1 MALKNKFIIRI
12 AQHLAFW
19 VLSYYIL
26 LNLFSLSGRI
36 VRIDFIYTSVFHVS
50 LIVGVYLNLLILIPF
65 FLGKKKYVLFSV
77 LLIIDILF
85 STGLNVFIFDKL
97 MEVVFPGY
105 YFISYYDFFDI
116 MKFQIVYILLTSLLK
131 LSKGWF
137 SLLESQNKLMQLQ
150 KEKIDTELK
159 ALKAQINPH
168 FLFNSLNNIYSLSL
182 KQSTLTPEII
192 LKLSSI
198 MRYMLYETTGE
209 FVLLKKELNIIS
221 DYVELQRIRSDGKAK
236 IELLIKGDAANYKIA
251 PLLFIPFIENAF
263 KHGIKA
269 SLDASFVNINIEIGE
284 DNITF
289 LSENNKGEIDET
301 EANDY
306 KGIGLENVKKRLELI
321 YKDKYSLKIS
331 DEDEKFSV
339 LLKLSLL

>member
-1 MALKNKFIIRI
+1 MKNKYIIRI

-19 VLSYYIL
+19 ALSYYIL
-26 LNLFSLSGRI
+26 LNLFSLTGRI
-36 VRIDFIYTSVFHVS
+36 VKIDFIYTAVFHVS
-50 LIVGVYLNLLILIPF
+50 LIVGVYLNLLILIP
-65 FLGKKKYVLFSV
+65 LLLSKKKYVLFSI
-77 LLIIDILF
+77 LFIIDILF
-85 STGLNVFIFDKL
+85 STGLNIFILDKL
-97 MEVVFPGY
+97 MGVVFPGY

-116 MKFQIVYILLTSLLK
+116 MKFQVVYILFTSLLK
-131 LSKGWF
+131 LSKDWF
-137 SLLESQNKLMQLQ
+137 SLMESRNKLMLLQ
-150 KEKIDTELK
+150 KEKINTELK

-198 MRYMLYETTGE
+198 MRYMLYETTE
-209 FVLLKKELNIIS
+209 QFVLLNKELNIIS

-236 IELLIKGDAANYKIA
+236 IELLIKGDASDYKIA

-269 SLDASFVNINIEIGE
+269 SLGESFVKINIEISE
-284 DNITF
+284 DKISF

-301 EANDY
+301 EAGDY

-321 YKDKYSLKIS
+321 YKDNYSLDVYDKYENFIVKL
-331 DEDEKFSV
+331 D
-339 LLKLSLL
+339 LNLK

>member
-1 MALKNKFIIRI
+1 MSIKNKYLIRI

-19 VLSYYIL
+19 TLSFYIL
-26 LNLFSLSGRI
+26 LNMFSLSDR
-36 VRIDFIYTSVFHVS
+36 VVKIDLIYTSVFHVS

-65 FLGKKKYVLFSV
+65 FLSKKKYVLFSV

-85 STGLNVFIFDKL
+85 STGLNILILDKL

-116 MKFQIVYILLTSLLK
+116 MKFQIVYIFLTSLLK

-150 KEKIDTELK
+150 KEKIATELK

-182 KQSTLTPEII
+182 KKSTLAPEIV

-236 IELLIKGDAANYKIA
+236 IELLIKGHAADYKIA

-263 KHGIKA
+263 KHGVKA

-284 DNITF
+284 NNITF

-301 EANDY
+301 EAKDY
-306 KGIGLENVKKRLELI
+306 NGIGLENVKKRLELI
-321 YKDKYSLKIS
+321 YKDRYSLEII
-331 DEDEKFSV
+331 DQDDRFV
-339 LLKLSLL
+339 VKLELDFI